1 MKKYLIIFAVLAAAA
16 VAGFIYFTKDD
27 ITFSKETSLYK
38 AIPITSPFFV
48 EFNSLKSIPVDNQ
61 ILNELANVNVAP
73 SFFEW
78 KTKIESVIR
87 ENSEVTSSLKN
98 ENFILSF
105 SFAGKDV
112 LFPLLIKKVDNNNK
126 RKNIENLLK
135 TLFVE
140 TEYKYENSN
149 YNGFKNGLI
158 SDKKGELVFHYC
170 FTGGLFIGSNKTVVV
185 EESLRQLNNQSIA
198 VNPYFSM
205 VNKTATSQADVSVYI
220 NHKQFPEM
228 FAHLLSNKT
237 TKKTNEFEK
246 TVSVNYQNKMED
258 FIDFAAWTELDLT
271 IDNHEILVNGI
282 SAADDSLN
290 HFISVFNGQTALRF
304 SGDDVLPKN
313 TSFFCNYTFSNKENF
328 FNRLETH
335 FSHSQNYYS
344 REQQIKKLEAALR
357 ISFKETLISWVKNE
371 VIVATS
377 VIPVE
382 PENKVSYFILETE
395 GKTSVEKSL
404 SDILLNY
411 AKNNEINFSDLQST
425 YSVDKETQF
434 TIYQFPFP
442 SLPGIWL
449 GNPFELAEANF
460 VTFHGNYMVFS
471 NKKSGLED
479 YLHSMV
485 LDATLSK
492 DLDYL
497 KFKQKIDNRA
507 NINTY
512 LNINRAFSWK
522 DEILNSGF
530 TDEINKR
537 EEFIRKFGMINW
549 QVLNNKDIYFNS
561 ILMGFN
567 ENAKE
572 EAQTTWQSNIGNQII
587 GKPQIVDNHE
597 SNSEREVILQ
607 DNKNTVHLLTNDGRI
622 RWSVPLEEPVLSDF
636 FQIDV
641 YRNGKLQYLFNTK
654 SKLYLLD
661 RNGNNVA
668 QFPIAFRSPASNGVN
683 VFDYDNN
690 RKYRFFVACENKK
703 VYAYDSEGKI
713 ITGWNFNQTDFEV
726 NTPVQHFRVANK
738 DYIVFKDKSRVY
750 IQDRRGETRV
760 KLETQFEHSKNP
772 LVLNETNSAKI
783 VDTDVN
789 GKVYYIGFD
798 GKVTEKSS
806 AKFSQNHFFTVDDLD
821 GNNIPDFV
829 FVDGKEL
836 TIIDENGKKI
846 YTEKF
851 RNEIQNKPNIYSFSS
866 KLKKVGVVDSRANKI
881 YLFNPDGELHN
892 DFPLQGNSEF
902 SIGQMEQNSG
912 RLNLIVG
919 SEGGDL
925 YNYTLN

>member
-1 MKKYLIIFAVLAAAA
+1 M
-16 VAGFIYFTKDD
+16 
-27 ITFSKETSLYK
+27 
-38 AIPITSPFFV
+38 
-48 EFNSLKSIPVDNQ
+48 
-61 ILNELANVNVAP
+61 
-73 SFFEW
+73 
-78 KTKIESVIR
+78 
-87 ENSEVTSSLKN
+87 
-98 ENFILSF
+98 
-105 SFAGKDV
+105 
-112 LFPLLIKKVDNNNK
+112 
-126 RKNIENLLK
+126 
-135 TLFVE
+135 
-140 TEYKYENSN
+140 
-149 YNGFKNGLI
+149 
-158 SDKKGELVFHYC
+158 
-170 FTGGLFIGSNKTVVV
+170 
-185 EESLRQLNNQSIA
+185 
-198 VNPYFSM
+198 
-205 VNKTATSQADVSVYI
+205 
-220 NHKQFPEM
+220 
-228 FAHLLSNKT
+228 
-237 TKKTNEFEK
+237 
-246 TVSVNYQNKMED
+246 
-258 FIDFAAWTELDLT
+258 
-271 IDNHEILVNGI
+271 
-282 SAADDSLN
+282 
-290 HFISVFNGQTALRF
+290 
-304 SGDDVLPKN
+304 
-313 TSFFCNYTFSNKENF
+313 
-328 FNRLETH
+328 
-335 FSHSQNYYS
+335 
-344 REQQIKKLEAALR
+344 
-357 ISFKETLISWVKNE
+357 
-371 VIVATS
+371 
-377 VIPVE
+377 
-382 PENKVSYFILETE
+382 
-395 GKTSVEKSL
+395 
-404 SDILLNY
+404 
-411 AKNNEINFSDLQST
+411 
-425 YSVDKETQF
+425 
-434 TIYQFPFP
+434 
-442 SLPGIWL
+442 
-449 GNPFELAEANF
+449 
-460 VTFHGNYMVFS
+460 
-471 NKKSGLED
+471 
-479 YLHSMV
+479 
-485 LDATLSK
+485 
-492 DLDYL
+492 
-497 KFKQKIDNRA
+497 
-507 NINTY
+507 
-512 LNINRAFSWK
+512 
-522 DEILNSGF
+522 NSGF
-530 TDEINKR
+530 TDEINER

-783 VDTDVN
+783 VATDVN